1 LEVSL
6 IIQPLYTLFV
16 KIARTK
22 KVSVFN
28 ELAKSLILLENLVLA
43 LFVIIVYNGCMIR
56 RETDA
61 S

>member
-1 LEVSL
+1 VEVLL

-16 KIARTK
+16 NIARTK

-43 LFVIIVYNGCMIR
+43 LFVIIVYNGCMMRIK
-56 RETDA
+56 
-61 S
+61 

>member
-1 LEVSL
+1 MGSL
-6 IIQPLYTLFV
+6 IIQPLYTVFV

-43 LFVIIVYNGCMIR
+43 LFVIIVYNGCMMRIK
-56 RETDA
+56 
-61 S
+61 